1 MTTLYSREF
10 PLDQTLRIW
19 DSLFADPQRFE
30 LAHCLG
36 VAILEHADLTS
47 TTLDFSDTMHRLQQ
61 CALPPAETILIG
73 ANHFRYM
80 EFRRVMDERNGAR
93 PDGPKGQANRQTRPV
108 SPTRRRLTA
117 LSQFASSAANAISIL
132 HRDIIDSMESVDPM
146 EEMRRRTPRSPRSP
160 NTKSIRTPQTPMTP
174 TPPTPNNLST
184 AEIASASASEDIPT
198 SELVSNPSTPTN
210 NLAE

>member
-36 VAILEHADLTS
+36 IAILQHADLTS

-61 CALPPAETILIG
+61 CTLPPAETILVG
-73 ANHFRYM
+73 ANHFRCM
-80 EFRRVMDERNGAR
+80 ELRRMMDER
-93 PDGPKGQANRQTRPV
+93 DGVRQDGHKGKPNRQTRPA

-117 LSQFASSAANAISIL
+117 LSQFASSAATAISTL

-160 NTKSIRTPQTPMTP
+160 NTRSIKTP
-174 TPPTPNNLST
+174 TTPTTPNKLST
-184 AEIASASASEDIPT
+184 AEIVSASEEVSI
-198 SELVSNPSTPTN
+198 SELVSNPSTPAN
-210 NLAE
+210 KLAD